1 MDTKSCFITIAGCA
15 NAGKSSLLN
24 VLVGEKIA
32 AVSGK
37 PQTTRTRITGVVTKG
52 STQFVF
58 IDTPGIHKASTR
70 LGEHMNKAAF
80 DAASDVDLI
89 LMIADVTKNI
99 GKGDTELINSFKK
112 RDNVILVLNKIDLVK
127 EKEKIAVKIAEWT
140 SAYSGFK
147 TVIPISV
154 KENDGVDIVWQ
165 ETEKY
170 AVPAPHYFP
179 DDKLTDQP
187 ERALAGE
194 MIREKILD
202 LMYDEI
208 PHGVAVTIE
217 EMSERV
223 SRSGED
229 ILDISAVIYCERDSH
244 KGMII
249 GKGGAMLK
257 KIGQLARADLERF
270 FEIRVNL
277 QCFVKVKED
286 WRNKEG
292 LLRNFGLSN
301 NSTNI

>member
-37 PQTTRTRITGVVTKG
+37 PQTTRTRITGVVTKEN
-52 STQFVF
+52 TQFVF

-257 KIGQLARADLERF
+257 KIGQLARAELERF